1 MRVSRIVTRVRDRL
15 NEATANI
22 FTDAELV
29 RYIDEAAQDLFR
41 QQSQVDES
49 YHNHVTTILGAS
61 SRDVS
66 TDTRLYDLRQWV
78 HKIIAVRPSGTGSQS
93 RENTIPAMTLH
104 NQSGSFWAFHGMSRI
119 MVQGAD
125 AGSDLQLYVSKGPA
139 GLNVGTVSTVADVS
153 ASQTQLYL
161 DHATMTYDIEFEV
174 DAYANS
180 MFEMTDVNSSGHIV
194 EGQVRQCVAS
204 ENVTSSTG
212 LPFTKCT
219 MDRPWDTI
227 PVAADKWEMRPEVH
241 TAHISYLVLLASQK
255 AYVKKSN
262 WEALRTIQPDI
273 QRESMRFIESITPRQ
288 EQTLNYAGMDRSTRF
303 QHDTDR
309 DRSW

>member
-1 MRVSRIVTRVRDRL
+1 MRLSRIITRIRDRL

-49 YHNHVTTILGAS
+49 YHNHVTTILGSA

-78 HKIIAVRPSGTGSQS
+78 HKIIAVRPLGTGSQA

-104 NQSGSFWAFHGMSRI
+104 NQSGSFWAFHGMNRI
-119 MVQGAD
+119 MVQGSN
-125 AGSDLQLYVSKGPA
+125 AGDDIQLYTSKVPA
-139 GLNVGTVSTVADVS
+139 HLNIGTVNAANDVLP
-153 ASQTQLYL
+153 AATTMFM
-161 DHATMTYDIEFEV
+161 DHETMTYDIEYEE

-180 MFEMTDVNSSGHIV
+180 IIEIVSVNAAGHIV
-194 EGQVRQCVAS
+194 EGQCRTCTS
-204 ENVTSSTG
+204 STNVTSVAG
-212 LPFTKCT
+212 NPFTQMT
-219 MDRPWDTI
+219 IDRAWDVI
-227 PVAADKWEMRPEVH
+227 PIAADRWELRPEVSP
-241 TAHISYLVLLASQK
+241 AHISYLVLLAAQK

-262 WEALRTIQPDI
+262 WEAMKTMQPDI

-288 EQTLNYAGMDRSTRF
+288 EQVLPYAGMDRSTRF
-303 QHDTDR
+303 QHDLDR